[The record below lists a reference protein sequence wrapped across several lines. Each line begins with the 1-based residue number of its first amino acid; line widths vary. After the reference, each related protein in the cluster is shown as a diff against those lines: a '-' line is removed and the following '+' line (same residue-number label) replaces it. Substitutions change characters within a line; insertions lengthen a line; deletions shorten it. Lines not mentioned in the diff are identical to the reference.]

1 MNRVMKIV
9 RFGVFFFAAS
19 AIFVG
24 VSMTARADE
33 APPTI
38 NIWPGVAP
46 GSEHWTWKER
56 VFRNVEVGGKH
67 LGTIIE
73 DVVTPTL
80 TIYLPERGK
89 ATGAGVVV
97 APGGACIGLAM
108 DIEGADVAR
117 ELQKRGIAAF
127 VLKYRLK
134 HKLVEGMPKNLNED
148 EACRWGIADAV
159 QALKVVRRH
168 SRQWNVSPNRVG
180 IVGFSA
186 GGMLASETL
195 AQKDAALRPD
205 FAGLIYGAP
214 FASMP
219 AIPATLPEGYKLVSP
234 ALPPVFMAW
243 AQDDTDADYAMVR
256 FYKLLKAEGYAPE
269 AHIYHAGGHGF
280 GLGKRGATNSH
291 WLQEFYWWLQAE
303 GFTKPIAK

>member
-1 MNRVMKIV
+1 MNLATKFARL
-9 RFGVFFFAAS
+9 GVFCVSTIFA
-19 AIFVG
+19 G
-24 VSMTARADE
+24 VSMTAWAAE
-33 APPTI
+33 SPQTI

-46 GSEHWTWKER
+46 GSEHWTWKEK
-56 VFRNVEVGGKH
+56 VFHNVVAGGKH
-67 LGTIIE
+67 LGTVIE

-80 TIYLPERGK
+80 TLYLPERGQ
-89 ATGAGVVV
+89 ATGIGVVV
-97 APGGACIGLAM
+97 APGGACIGLTM

-117 ELQKRGIAAF
+117 ELQRRGIAAF

-134 HKLVEGMPKNLNED
+134 HKLVEGVPKNLNED
-148 EACRWGIADAV
+148 QACRWGIADAV

-168 SRQWNVSPNRVG
+168 ATEWHLSPDRIG

-195 AQKDAALRPD
+195 VQQDAALRPD

-219 AIPATLPEGYKLVSP
+219 AIPAKLPKGYKLVSP

-243 AQDDTDADYAMVR
+243 AQDDSDAGYAMVR
-256 FYKLLKAEGYAPE
+256 FYKVLKAEGYAPE

-280 GLGKRGATNSH
+280 GLGERGATNSH
-291 WLQEFYWWLQAE
+291 WLQEFYWWLQAR
-303 GFTKPIAK
+303 GFIKPTTK